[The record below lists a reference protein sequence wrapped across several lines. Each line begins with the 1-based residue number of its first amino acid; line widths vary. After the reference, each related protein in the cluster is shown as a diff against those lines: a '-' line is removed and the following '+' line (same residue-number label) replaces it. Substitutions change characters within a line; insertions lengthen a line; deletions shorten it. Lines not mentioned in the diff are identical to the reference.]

1 MKKILLIIFLVFFNF
16 TVFSQIQGQNPVCQY
31 QSGVQYYYVS
41 AQPIQWAVWNVPQG
55 STIVSTSINSF
66 YIGNVHWYKAILVV
80 NFGNAAVS
88 GNILLNIKIQL
99 YDAFNETFAVNV
111 ISTSSTNANAL
122 TGINNVYTGS
132 SYTYSVPLDSNVTSY
147 QWTLPTGAIG
157 TSTTNSISVT
167 YSINSVSGYLIVKRL
182 YSCGMITDTY
192 LPITVNPALGL
203 NQIQKDNFV
212 YYPNPVNNV
221 VNFENNYTI
230 KKIILFNLLGQR
242 VEEKEINSLSGQLDM
257 SKLPTGNY
265 LLMVKTEN
273 GESTVKLVKN

>member
-1 MKKILLIIFLVFFNF
+1 VFFNF

-66 YIGNVHWYKAILVV
+66 YIGNVRWFKAILVV

-99 YDAFNETFAVNV
+99 YDAFNATFAVNV
-111 ISTSSTNANAL
+111 ISTSSTNGNVL

-147 QWTLPTGAIG
+147 QWILPTGAIG
-157 TSTTNSISVT
+157 ASTTNSISVT

-230 KKIILFNLLGQR
+230 KKITLFNLLCQR

-265 LLMVKTEN
+265 LLMLKTEN